1 MTFMVAK
8 CPAMP
13 APFVLDLFED
23 VMLKGAFREPRPEL
37 IEWGYVLR
45 AHWVL
50 CAWSECSMPDV
61 QRVFQE
67 DAPDCT

>member
-1 MTFMVAK
+1 MFLAPATLLPRLSVILQEDTWWQDEVTFMVAK

-45 AHWVL
+45 AH
-50 CAWSECSMPDV
+50 
-61 QRVFQE
+61 
-67 DAPDCT
+67 